1 MLEALPTNSVDL
13 TSPSS
18 SHLNSATTVRLPVR
32 KLEIRTHFQCSKH
45 AAPEAARPISAKPA
59 SWWTPVKGGTT
70 VAAAAAAMEE
80 RICTPTTTHVALS
93 LDSNYMRGLV
103 ALVNSINTNAACPE
117 SIFYHFPVMSADEVR
132 GREPGTLKSD
142 LSHASSSIER
152 NQVTSYTLP
161 SCSHRDALRAAQGAG
176 GADVVLPAAQLSHVP
191 HRQVR
196 PVKQRAPHGVPLP
209 RPGEPAQL
217 RAHLPAR
224 HAASL
229 RAALH
234 LSGHGHGAAAS
245 EVLVAGPAWDMSLA
259 PGRHRAR
266 SPCHAVCLVREACLV
281 LPHAQFVP
289 TTRRPARGV
298 LSV

>member
-1 MLEALPTNSVDL
+1 MLEALANGLPTNGVDL

-18 SHLNSATTVRLPVR
+18 SHLNGATTVHLPVR

-45 AAPEAARPISAKPA
+45 VAPEAARPISAKPA
-59 SWWTPVKGGTT
+59 SWWTVKGGTT
-70 VAAAAAAMEE
+70 TAAAAAAEAEAAALEE
-80 RICTPTTTHVALS
+80 RICSPTTTHVALS

-117 SIFYHFPVMSADEVR
+117 SIFYHFPVMSMDEVQVK
-132 GREPGTLKSD
+132 PGTLEKRSFA
-142 LSHASSSIER
+142 HPSSIER
-152 NQVTSYTLP
+152 HHVTSYALP
-161 SCSHRDALRAAQGAG
+161 SCSHCDILCAAQGAG

-196 PVKQRAPHGVPLP
+196 PVQQRAPHGLPLA

-234 LSGHGHGAAAS
+234 LSGHGYGAASS
-245 EVLVAGPAWDMSLA
+245 EVLMAGPACDHCWTPS
-259 PGRHRAR
+259 R
-266 SPCHAVCLVREACLV
+266 SIASPLPCV
-281 LPHAQFVP
+281 
-289 TTRRPARGV
+289 
-298 LSV
+298 